1 MQKIAFLLV
10 CLASA
15 GHAQRALTAE
25 QQKGLATLLLA
36 SNPTAFNSFA
46 PARQSGIAR
55 RGSPQMLGDPK
66 PLAPGTNYPTSK
78 RNQMLQQ
85 NGFGNW
91 IQKFQLAKGESKYG
105 VPIFQ
110 ANGEINPEYL
120 AKERAEMNRA
130 KGTNIRSSE
139 VKRKKLIAKKEFT
152 LADYI
157 KSKIGNVGANRQYYN
172 SGK

>member
-1 MQKIAFLLV
+1 MQKIAFLLA
-10 CLASA
+10 CLACSCN
-15 GHAQRALTAE
+15 GLTPE
-25 QQKGLATLLLA
+25 QERGLATLLLA
-36 SNPTAFNSFA
+36 SNKAAFNSLA
-46 PARQSGIAR
+46 PAGHRGVAR
-55 RGSPQMLGDPK
+55 RGMPQMLGDPK